1 MGHSDLMSDQDAFE
15 RIVASFHDAV
25 FDDAQWPA
33 TSALIDEAC
42 GTEGNALF
50 VGAGPKDDV
59 RVLFAQAYYRGEH
72 RADLERE
79 YVEVYHPIDERVP
92 RVRQLPDSRL
102 VHITALYTTEELKT
116 SLTYNELL
124 PRGHAQD
131 GLNVRLDGPDD
142 SHITW
147 AIHDPVTPGG
157 WSTPQVA
164 LLRGLLPHLRH
175 FVRVRQT
182 LAKAEAEGVASPAL
196 LNTTRVGVI
205 QLDRRGR
212 IVEANDR
219 ARVILRRGDGV
230 ADQDGLLRA
239 SLPTDH
245 TRLER
250 LIAGALPAARPAVG
264 GSMLLHREA
273 VLPPFLV
280 HVTPVNVR
288 QPDFGSERVAALV
301 LLVEPGHQARL
312 DPRLVAAILGLT
324 PMESQVAIWLA
335 EGRTVGE
342 MAVLTGRQVNTV
354 YYHLKQIYQKL
365 GIARQ
370 VDVVRLVLSITEFV

>member
-1 MGHSDLMSDQDAFE
+1 MSDQDAFE

-25 FDDAQWPA
+25 LDETLWPA

-42 GTEGNALF
+42 GVAGNALF

-59 RVLFAQAYYRGEH
+59 RVIFSQAYYRGEH

-102 VHITALYTTEELKT
+102 VHVTALYTAEELKT
-116 SLTYNELL
+116 SLTYNEMA

-157 WSTPQVA
+157 WSTPRVA
-164 LLRGLLPHLRH
+164 LLRGLLSHLRQ
-175 FVRVRQT
+175 FVRVRQA
-182 LAKAEAEGVASPAL
+182 LAKAEAEGATSPAL

-205 QLDRRGR
+205 QLDRRGQ
-212 IVEANDR
+212 IMVANDR
-219 ARVILRRGDGV
+219 ARAILRRGDGV
-230 ADQDGLLRA
+230 SDQDGLLRA
-239 SLPTDH
+239 SLPADH

-250 LIAGALPAARPAVG
+250 LVAAALPSASPAVG
-264 GSMLLHREA
+264 GSMLIHREA

-280 HVTPVNVR
+280 HVTPVSVR
-288 QPDFGSERVAALV
+288 QPDFGSECVAALV
-301 LLVEPGHQARL
+301 LLVEPGHQSRL
-312 DPRLVAAILGLT
+312 DPRVVAAILGLT
-324 PMESQVAIWLA
+324 PMESQVAVWLA
-335 EGRTVGE
+335 EGRTVRE
-342 MAVLTGRQVNTV
+342 IAVLTGRQANTV

-370 VDVVRLVLSITEFV
+370 VDVVRVVLSIAEFV